1 MIRVRILAVELT
13 APDDINV
20 IDLRAAAVDAVR
32 LVGLSLHVER
42 YDDSRLFG
50 PSDLSALWS
59 LADTA
64 ISLLDA
70 AHAIERAR
78 R

>member
-1 MIRVRILAVELT
+1 MIRVRILAVEMI
-13 APDDINV
+13 APETINPV
-20 IDLRAAAVDAVR
+20 DLRAAAVDAVR

-42 YDDSRLFG
+42 YDDSRLLG

-59 LADTA
+59 LTDTA

-70 AHAIERAR
+70 AHSIERAR